1 MTKTDGSGITT
12 FDILWNNSGLVQS
25 QSGTICFNRN
35 STLNGGNY
43 LTKGGKISYG
53 VNATVTVTGA
63 ITNLVAC
70 DVFVVGLSN
79 ITQTAYLT
87 NCEISTSETVIG
99 NVYLIH
105 GTIDSNS
112 SLTVATNGVLNLNCS
127 DISLY
132 INGPFTNKG
141 VVNWMDGD
149 IKVVKD
155 SFGNCGCIQNME
167 CATWN
172 IQCNCGIW
180 VASGS
185 EKFNNSG
192 TVTKTDGSGI
202 TTFDILWNNSGLVQ
216 SQSGTI
222 CFNRNS
228 TLNGGNYLTKGGK
241 ISYGVNAT
249 VTVTGAITNLVAC
262 DVFVVGLSNITQT
275 AYLTNCEISTSET
288 VIGNVYL
295 IHGTIDS
302 NSSLTVAT
310 NGVLNLNCSDI
321 SLYING
327 PFTNKG
333 VVNWMDGDIKVVKDS
348 FGNCGCIQNMECA
361 TWNIQCNCGIWAA
374 SGSEKFNNSGTVT
387 KTDESGTTTIGVAF
401 SNTGTLNVQQ
411 GCLSLAGNTTLSGGK
426 LNIGISSLVDYGT
439 ILLNNTSAAG
449 TIGAT
454 LLNGYIPAKG
464 SIFRVVNYDSLN
476 SIFRTTALPFGAA
489 WQTNYG
495 INWFSLEVLNARP
508 VLLHQTNQVINELTP
523 LYVTNTVTDADMP
536 NDTLTYKLV
545 VSPDGASIGSNG
557 VITWTPSEAQ
567 GPSTNIFITVV
578 TDNGTPALSATN
590 SFIVFVNEV
599 NSAPIFDSLANT
611 NFVINPGKTLEVI
624 MHATDADIPKQILTY
639 SLIEGPPDSKL
650 DSTSGYFTW
659 RSASSRASTTNWVTV
674 AVSDNG
680 TPSLSA
686 KQSFQIIV
694 NATKQPTIE
703 FVKIVSGYPAL
714 SINGPNDPDYIILT
728 STNLVDWTSIANIV
742 SPTNLPFQWIDT
754 NSISDVKRFY
764 RVRLFP

>member
-1 MTKTDGSGITT
+1 MKRKLIINCNFEVFIYLCAIRWNKQLAQIFGLIAIVSVLFCGLLANATDYEWQGGDGYWTNSANWLPVGIPGSGD
-12 FDILWNNSGLVQS
+12 FA
-25 QSGTICFNRN
+25 TI
-35 STLNGGNY
+35 
-43 LTKGGKISYG
+43 TKGNVIISK
-53 VNATVTVTGA
+53 V
-63 ITNLVAC
+63 
-70 DVFVVGLSN
+70 
-79 ITQTAYLT
+79 
-87 NCEISTSETVIG
+87 ISISQIEV
-99 NVYLIH
+99 
-105 GTIDSNS
+105 DSNS

-361 TWNIQCNCGIWAA
+361 TWNIQCNCGIW
-374 SGSEKFNNSGTVT
+374 
-387 KTDESGTTTIGVAF
+387 VALTC
-401 SNTGTLNVQQ
+401 SPKDGH
-411 GCLSLAGNTTLSGGK
+411 GK
-426 LNIGISSLVDYGT
+426 S
-439 ILLNNTSAAG
+439 
-449 TIGAT
+449 
-454 LLNGYIPAKG
+454 
-464 SIFRVVNYDSLN
+464 R
-476 SIFRTTALPFGAA
+476 
-489 WQTNYG
+489 
-495 INWFSLEVLNARP
+495 
-508 VLLHQTNQVINELTP
+508 VLLVKEKRESRTNEKEPIQRRTNHQ
-523 LYVTNTVTDADMP
+523 
-536 NDTLTYKLV
+536 
-545 VSPDGASIGSNG
+545 
-557 VITWTPSEAQ
+557 
-567 GPSTNIFITVV
+567 
-578 TDNGTPALSATN
+578 
-590 SFIVFVNEV
+590 
-599 NSAPIFDSLANT
+599 
-611 NFVINPGKTLEVI
+611 
-624 MHATDADIPKQILTY
+624 
-639 SLIEGPPDSKL
+639 
-650 DSTSGYFTW
+650 
-659 RSASSRASTTNWVTV
+659 RV
-674 AVSDNG
+674 A
-680 TPSLSA
+680 
-686 KQSFQIIV
+686 
-694 NATKQPTIE
+694 
-703 FVKIVSGYPAL
+703 
-714 SINGPNDPDYIILT
+714 
-728 STNLVDWTSIANIV
+728 
-742 SPTNLPFQWIDT
+742 
-754 NSISDVKRFY
+754 
-764 RVRLFP
+764 